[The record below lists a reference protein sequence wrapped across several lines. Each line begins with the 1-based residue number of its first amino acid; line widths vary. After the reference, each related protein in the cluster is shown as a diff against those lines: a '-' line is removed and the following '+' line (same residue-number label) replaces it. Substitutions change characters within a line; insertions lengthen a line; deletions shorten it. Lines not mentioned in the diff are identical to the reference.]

1 MDPHPS
7 LMELRARWNDVLDAL
22 ERRDRMA
29 WIVFFDAR
37 LASLEGSVLK
47 LDFSDAT
54 KFASGFDYAQVRDRH
69 RLTLTDSINEIY
81 GIELQIATS

>member
-1 MDPHPS
+1 MDSH
-7 LMELRARWNDVLDAL
+7 LNLIDLRASWNDVLDAL

-54 KFASGFDYAQVRDRH
+54 KFANGFDYTQVRERH
-69 RLTLTDSINEIY
+69 QLALKESISEIC
-81 GIELQIATS
+81 GIELQIASL